1 MSGHNR
7 TKGEDVPGGC
17 TDQTCCQ
24 HLEQAND
31 EQADTA
37 CVATDTRGCSEF
49 TFRSTNRGAHSANSY
64 WPKLTAL
71 AEQMA
76 PCAASVWLAAA
87 CAVVPLESV
96 RYKRS
101 KRVSTV
107 RLWLTQSKV
116 YAIRDGM
123 LVQIADRKTSRPM
136 GKGAELWLRLKT
148 AERLTEEEALTAW
161 TRSTWKN
168 YKCELVAMQWA
179 KRLPDGSLAWT
190 GPADATF
197 TDFQQYRMRFR
208 NK

>member
-1 MSGHNR
+1 
-7 TKGEDVPGGC
+7 
-17 TDQTCCQ
+17 
-24 HLEQAND
+24 
-31 EQADTA
+31 
-37 CVATDTRGCSEF
+37 
-49 TFRSTNRGAHSANSY
+49 
-64 WPKLTAL
+64 
-71 AEQMA
+71 MA
-76 PCAASVWLAAA
+76 PCAASVWFAAA

-96 RYKRS
+96 RYRYNM
-101 KRVSTV
+101 RAAIV
-107 RLWLTQSKV
+107 RKWVATCKEF
-116 YAIRDGM
+116 AIRDDM
-123 LVQIADRKTSRPM
+123 LVQIAERKTSRPM